1 MVGLLR
7 TPKSVFFH
15 LERMTERPSRSMGQV
30 EFSSTGWS
38 FGTRMDGSAWQV
50 RLLGSVESV
59 SRGLGEVACE
69 NSYWMV
75 RWLGR

>member
-1 MVGLLR
+1 
-7 TPKSVFFH
+7 
-15 LERMTERPSRSMGQV
+15 
-30 EFSSTGWS
+30 
-38 FGTRMDGSAWQV
+38 MDGSAWQV

-75 RWLGR
+75 RWLGLAG

>member
-1 MVGLLR
+1 
-7 TPKSVFFH
+7 
-15 LERMTERPSRSMGQV
+15 
-30 EFSSTGWS
+30 
-38 FGTRMDGSAWQV
+38 MDGSAWQV

-75 RWLGR
+75 RWLGSATWLGYGNLSLTCLMKIDPLTFLILFY

>member
-1 MVGLLR
+1 
-7 TPKSVFFH
+7 
-15 LERMTERPSRSMGQV
+15 MGQV

-75 RWLGR
+75 RWLGLAG